1 MQENKRTHVSNNM
14 LKNQTVDVI
23 PQPGK
28 RREDLRNTSNS
39 RLSEVRKMIQ
49 LDRNVYMHR
58 EP

>member
-1 MQENKRTHVSNNM
+1 MQENKRTRVSINM
-14 LKNQTVDVI
+14 LKNQTVGVT

-39 RLSEVRKMIQ
+39 RLSDVRKMIQ